1 MIEIVPMAEEHI
13 DGVVTL
19 EEATFSIPWTRAD
32 FEREVRENTM
42 AIYYVALMDG
52 RVVGYAGMWHVVTE
66 GHITNVGVLEEVRC
80 EGIGSML
87 MEKLIEKALEKEMT
101 GITLEVRMGNRP
113 AQALYHKYGFKAEGI
128 RKNYYPDTKED
139 AIIMWKYFPDAE
151 LPESKNRT
159 SRSSCLRVG
168 TYFVLRKIIEECS
181 LNDILGK
188 YFGSRDMG
196 LFLDLA
202 VYSIIAENN
211 AAQYYPDYTYNHP
224 LFTEKMKQYSDSTV
238 LDFLNSVTDDQSTG
252 FLNTWNE
259 SRNYHEKIY
268 ISYDSTNKNCQ
279 AGDIKMVEFGH
290 PKVDMGEPVFNY
302 AVAYDTHN
310 QEPLFYEKYPGSL
323 NDISQLQFMLDKA
336 SGYGY
341 KKIGFILDR
350 GYFSCENIQYMDKC
364 GYSFVIMVKGMSAL
378 VNELILENKGTFENK
393 RVNNIYEYGV
403 YGKTIRHKL
412 YASDKKERYFHLYHS
427 ISKESAE
434 RIEIENRINQMTQY
448 LKKYQNKV
456 KEFGPGFEK
465 YFNLYYDEKSQAFIL
480 PEERCS
486 VVERE
491 LDLAGYFCIVTS
503 EKMSAKEAIELYK
516 SRDVSEKLFRGDKS
530 YLGNKSIRVYS
541 EESARAK
548 IFVEF
553 VAMIVRCKMYIKLK
567 EEMKKLDKK
576 LNYMTVPAAIKELEK
591 IEMVRQLD
599 NIYRL
604 DHAVTANQKV
614 ILKAFG
620 LDANS
625 IKYFASELSKE
636 LKEAE

>member
-1 MIEIVPMAEEHI
+1 MYLDFLVKIPFVQGKITRRKKKDAVYVEYEYDRIYDPVRQYTFPKR
-13 DGVVTL
+13 VTIGKL
-19 EEATFSIPWTRAD
+19 SETDPE
-32 FEREVRENTM
+32 
-42 AIYYVALMDG
+42 LMQP
-52 RVVGYAGMWHVVTE
+52 
-66 GHITNVGVLEEVRC
+66 NQNFL
-80 EGIGSML
+80 
-87 MEKLIEKALEKEMT
+87 
-101 GITLEVRMGNRP
+101 
-113 AQALYHKYGFKAEGI
+113 
-128 RKNYYPDTKED
+128 
-139 AIIMWKYFPDAE
+139 KYFPDAE
-151 LPESKNRT
+151 LPETKNRT

-168 TYFVLRKIIEECS
+168 AYFVLRKIIEEFN
-181 LNDILGK
+181 LVELLGG
-188 YFGSRDMG
+188 YFEQRDLG

-211 AAQYYPDYTYNHP
+211 AAQYYPDYTFNHP
-224 LFTEKMKQYSDSTV
+224 LFTNGMKQYSDSTV
-238 LDFLNSVTDDQSTG
+238 SDFLNSVTDDQSTG
-252 FLNTWNE
+252 FLNSWNE
-259 SRNYHEKIY
+259 TRNHREKIY

-279 AGDIKMVEFGH
+279 AGDIEMVEFGH
-290 PKVDMGEPVFNY
+290 PKVDVGQPVFNY

-336 SGYGY
+336 FGYGY

-364 GYSFVIMVKGMSAL
+364 GYSFVIMVRGMASL
-378 VNELILENKGTFENK
+378 VNELVLEHKGTFESK

-403 YGKTIRHKL
+403 YGKTVKHRL
-412 YASDKKERYFHLYHS
+412 YAGDKNERYFHLYHS

-434 RIEIENRINQMTQY
+434 RAGIENRLNQMTLY

-465 YFNLYYDEKSQAFIL
+465 YFNLHYDEKTQAFVL

-491 LDLAGYFCIVTS
+491 LDLAGYFCIITS

-516 SRDVSEKLFRGDKS
+516 SRDTSEKLFRGDKS

-553 VAMIVRCKMYIKLK
+553 VAMILRCKMYTKLK
-567 EEMKKLDKK
+567 EEMKKLEKK
-576 LNYMTVPAAIKELEK
+576 PNYMTVPAALKELEK

-599 NIYRL
+599 NVYRL
-604 DHAVTANQKV
+604 DHAVTANQKT
-614 ILKAFG
+614 ILNAFG
-620 LDANS
+620 LDANH
-625 IKYFASELSKE
+625 IKYYASELSKE
-636 LKEAE
+636 LKKAE

>member
-1 MIEIVPMAEEHI
+1 MYLDFLVKIPAVQGKITRRKKSNVVYIEYEYDRIYDPSRQYTFPKR
-13 DGVVTL
+13 VTIGKL
-19 EEATFSIPWTRAD
+19 SETDPE
-32 FEREVRENTM
+32 
-42 AIYYVALMDG
+42 LM
-52 RVVGYAGMWHVVTE
+52 
-66 GHITNVGVLEEVRC
+66 
-80 EGIGSML
+80 
-87 MEKLIEKALEKEMT
+87 
-101 GITLEVRMGNRP
+101 RP
-113 AQALYHKYGFKAEGI
+113 NQNFL
-128 RKNYYPDTKED
+128 
-139 AIIMWKYFPDAE
+139 KYFPDAE
-151 LPESKNRT
+151 IPETKNRT

-168 TYFVLRKIIEECS
+168 AYFVLRKIIEEYN
-181 LNDILGK
+181 LREILGE
-188 YFGSRDMG
+188 YFGQRDLG

-224 LFTEKMKQYSDSTV
+224 LFTDRMKQYSDAAVSG
-238 LDFLNSVTDDQSTG
+238 FLNSVTDDQSIG
-252 FLNTWNE
+252 FLNTWNGT
-259 SRNYHEKIY
+259 RNHREKIY

-279 AGDIKMVEFGH
+279 AGDIEMVEFGH
-290 PKVDMGEPVFNY
+290 PKVDVGQPVFNY
-302 AVAYDTHN
+302 AVGYDTHN

-336 SGYGY
+336 AGYGY
-341 KKIGFILDR
+341 RKIGFILDR

-364 GYSFVIMVKGMSAL
+364 GYSFVIMVKGMSSL
-378 VNELILENKGTFENK
+378 VNELVLENKGTFENK

-403 YGKTIRHKL
+403 YGKTVRHRL
-412 YASDKKERYFHLYHS
+412 YAGDKKERYFHLYHS

-434 RIEIENRINQMTQY
+434 RAGIENRINQMTLY

-465 YFNLYYDEKSQAFIL
+465 YFNLHYDEKSQVFVLA
-480 PEERCS
+480 EERCS

-491 LDLAGYFCIVTS
+491 LNLAGYFCIITS
-503 EKMSAKEAIELYK
+503 EKMNAKEAIELYK
-516 SRDVSEKLFRGDKS
+516 SRDASEKLFRGDKS

-548 IFVEF
+548 IFIEF
-553 VAMIVRCKMYIKLK
+553 VAMILRCRMYTRLK
-567 EEMKKLDKK
+567 EEMKKMEKK
-576 LNYMTVPAAIKELEK
+576 PNYMTVPAALKELEK

-620 LDANS
+620 MDADH
-625 IKYFASELSKE
+625 IKYYASELSRE

>member
-1 MIEIVPMAEEHI
+1 MYLDFLVKIPFVQGKITRRKKKDAVYVEYEYDRIYDPVRQYTFPKR
-13 DGVVTL
+13 VTIGKL
-19 EEATFSIPWTRAD
+19 SETDPE
-32 FEREVRENTM
+32 
-42 AIYYVALMDG
+42 LMQP
-52 RVVGYAGMWHVVTE
+52 
-66 GHITNVGVLEEVRC
+66 NQNFL
-80 EGIGSML
+80 
-87 MEKLIEKALEKEMT
+87 
-101 GITLEVRMGNRP
+101 
-113 AQALYHKYGFKAEGI
+113 
-128 RKNYYPDTKED
+128 
-139 AIIMWKYFPDAE
+139 KYFPDAE
-151 LPESKNRT
+151 LPETKNRT

-168 TYFVLRKIIEECS
+168 AYFVLRKIIEEYN
-181 LNDILGK
+181 LVELLGG
-188 YFGSRDMG
+188 YFEQRDLG

-211 AAQYYPDYTYNHP
+211 AAQYYPDYTFNHP
-224 LFTEKMKQYSDSTV
+224 LFTNGMKQYSDSTV
-238 LDFLNSVTDDQSTG
+238 SDFLNSVTDDQSTG
-252 FLNTWNE
+252 FLNSWNE
-259 SRNYHEKIY
+259 TRNHREKIY

-279 AGDIKMVEFGH
+279 AGDIEMVEFGH
-290 PKVDMGEPVFNY
+290 PKVDVGQPVFNY

-336 SGYGY
+336 FGYGY

-364 GYSFVIMVKGMSAL
+364 GYSFVIMVRGMASL
-378 VNELILENKGTFENK
+378 VNELVLEHKGTFESK

-403 YGKTIRHKL
+403 YGKTVKHRL
-412 YASDKKERYFHLYHS
+412 YAGDKNERYFHLYHS

-434 RIEIENRINQMTQY
+434 RAGIENRLNQMTLY

-465 YFNLYYDEKSQAFIL
+465 YFNLHYDEKTQAFVL

-491 LDLAGYFCIVTS
+491 LDLAGYFCIITS

-516 SRDVSEKLFRGDKS
+516 SRDTSEKLFRGDKS

-553 VAMIVRCKMYIKLK
+553 VAMILRCKMYTKLK
-567 EEMKKLDKK
+567 EEMKKLEKK
-576 LNYMTVPAAIKELEK
+576 PNYMTVPEAFKELGK

-599 NIYRL
+599 NVYRL
-604 DHAVTANQKV
+604 DHAVTANQQT
-614 ILKAFG
+614 ILNAFG
-620 LDANS
+620 LDANY
-625 IKYFASELSKE
+625 IKYYASELSKE
-636 LKEAE
+636 LKKAE

>member
-1 MIEIVPMAEEHI
+1 MYLDFLVKIPFVQGKITRRKKKDAVYVEYEYDRIYDPVRQYTFPKR
-13 DGVVTL
+13 VTIGKL
-19 EEATFSIPWTRAD
+19 SETDPE
-32 FEREVRENTM
+32 
-42 AIYYVALMDG
+42 LMQP
-52 RVVGYAGMWHVVTE
+52 
-66 GHITNVGVLEEVRC
+66 NQNFL
-80 EGIGSML
+80 
-87 MEKLIEKALEKEMT
+87 
-101 GITLEVRMGNRP
+101 
-113 AQALYHKYGFKAEGI
+113 
-128 RKNYYPDTKED
+128 
-139 AIIMWKYFPDAE
+139 KYFPDAE
-151 LPESKNRT
+151 LPETKNRT

-168 TYFVLRKIIEECS
+168 AYFVLRKIIEEYN
-181 LNDILGK
+181 LVELLGG
-188 YFGSRDMG
+188 YFEQRDLG

-211 AAQYYPDYTYNHP
+211 AAQYYPDYTFNHP
-224 LFTEKMKQYSDSTV
+224 LFTNGMKQYSDSTV
-238 LDFLNSVTDDQSTG
+238 SDFLNSVTDDQSTG
-252 FLNTWNE
+252 FLNSWNE
-259 SRNYHEKIY
+259 TRNHREKIY

-279 AGDIKMVEFGH
+279 AGDIEMVEFGH
-290 PKVDMGEPVFNY
+290 PKVDVGQPVFNY

-336 SGYGY
+336 FGYGY

-364 GYSFVIMVKGMSAL
+364 GYSFVIMVRGMASL
-378 VNELILENKGTFENK
+378 VNELVLEHKGTFESK

-403 YGKTIRHKL
+403 YGKTVKHRL
-412 YASDKKERYFHLYHS
+412 YAGDKNERYFHLYHS

-434 RIEIENRINQMTQY
+434 RAGIENRLNQMTLY

-465 YFNLYYDEKSQAFIL
+465 YFNLHYDEKTQAFVL

-491 LDLAGYFCIVTS
+491 LDLAGYFCIITS

-516 SRDVSEKLFRGDKS
+516 SRDTSEKLFRGDKS

-553 VAMIVRCKMYIKLK
+553 VAMILRCKMYTKLK
-567 EEMKKLDKK
+567 EEMKKLEKK
-576 LNYMTVPAAIKELEK
+576 PNYMTVPAALKELEK

-604 DHAVTANQKV
+604 DHAVTANQKT
-614 ILKAFG
+614 ILNAFG
-620 LDANS
+620 LDANH
-625 IKYFASELSKE
+625 IKYYASELSKE
-636 LKEAE
+636 LKKAE

>member
-1 MIEIVPMAEEHI
+1 MYLDFLVKIPFVQGKITRRKKKDAVYVEYEYDRIYDPVRQYTFPKR
-13 DGVVTL
+13 VTIGKL
-19 EEATFSIPWTRAD
+19 SETDPE
-32 FEREVRENTM
+32 
-42 AIYYVALMDG
+42 LMQP
-52 RVVGYAGMWHVVTE
+52 
-66 GHITNVGVLEEVRC
+66 NQNFL
-80 EGIGSML
+80 
-87 MEKLIEKALEKEMT
+87 
-101 GITLEVRMGNRP
+101 
-113 AQALYHKYGFKAEGI
+113 
-128 RKNYYPDTKED
+128 
-139 AIIMWKYFPDAE
+139 KYFPDAE
-151 LPESKNRT
+151 LPETKNRT

-168 TYFVLRKIIEECS
+168 AYFVLRKIIEEYN
-181 LNDILGK
+181 LVELLGG
-188 YFGSRDMG
+188 YFEQRDLG

-211 AAQYYPDYTYNHP
+211 AAQYYPDYTFNHP
-224 LFTEKMKQYSDSTV
+224 LFTNGMKQYSDSTV
-238 LDFLNSVTDDQSTG
+238 SDFLNSVTDDQSIG
-252 FLNTWNE
+252 FLNSWNE
-259 SRNYHEKIY
+259 TRNHREKIY

-279 AGDIKMVEFGH
+279 AGDIEMVEFGH
-290 PKVDMGEPVFNY
+290 PKVDVGQPVFNY

-336 SGYGY
+336 FGYGY

-364 GYSFVIMVKGMSAL
+364 GYSFVIMVRGMASL
-378 VNELILENKGTFENK
+378 VNELVLEHKGTFESK

-403 YGKTIRHKL
+403 YGKTVKHRL
-412 YASDKKERYFHLYHS
+412 YAGDKKERYFHLYHS

-434 RIEIENRINQMTQY
+434 RAGIENRLNQMTLY

-465 YFNLYYDEKSQAFIL
+465 YFNLHYDEKTQAFVL

-491 LDLAGYFCIVTS
+491 LDLAGYFCIITS

-516 SRDVSEKLFRGDKS
+516 SRDTSEKLFRGDKS

-553 VAMIVRCKMYIKLK
+553 VAMILRCKMYTKLK
-567 EEMKKLDKK
+567 EEMKKLEKK
-576 LNYMTVPAAIKELEK
+576 PNYMTVPAALKELEK

-599 NIYRL
+599 NVYRL
-604 DHAVTANQKV
+604 DHAVTANQKT
-614 ILKAFG
+614 ILNAFG
-620 LDANS
+620 LDANH
-625 IKYFASELSKE
+625 IKYYASELSKE
-636 LKEAE
+636 LKKAE

>member
-1 MIEIVPMAEEHI
+1 MYLDFLVKIPFVQGKITRRKKKDAVYVEYEYDRIYDPVRQYTFPKR
-13 DGVVTL
+13 VTIGKL
-19 EEATFSIPWTRAD
+19 SETDPE
-32 FEREVRENTM
+32 
-42 AIYYVALMDG
+42 LMQP
-52 RVVGYAGMWHVVTE
+52 
-66 GHITNVGVLEEVRC
+66 NQNFL
-80 EGIGSML
+80 
-87 MEKLIEKALEKEMT
+87 
-101 GITLEVRMGNRP
+101 
-113 AQALYHKYGFKAEGI
+113 
-128 RKNYYPDTKED
+128 
-139 AIIMWKYFPDAE
+139 KYFPDAE
-151 LPESKNRT
+151 LPETKNRT

-168 TYFVLRKIIEECS
+168 AYFVLRKIIEEYN
-181 LNDILGK
+181 LVELLGG
-188 YFGSRDMG
+188 YFEQRDLG

-211 AAQYYPDYTYNHP
+211 AAQYYPDYTFNHP
-224 LFTEKMKQYSDSTV
+224 LFTNGMKQYSDSTV
-238 LDFLNSVTDDQSTG
+238 SDFLNSVTDDQSTG
-252 FLNTWNE
+252 FLNSWNE
-259 SRNYHEKIY
+259 TRNHREKIY

-279 AGDIKMVEFGH
+279 AGDIEMVEFGH
-290 PKVDMGEPVFNY
+290 PKVDVGQPVFNY

-336 SGYGY
+336 FGYGY

-364 GYSFVIMVKGMSAL
+364 GYSFVIMVRGMASL
-378 VNELILENKGTFENK
+378 VNELVLEHKGTFESK

-403 YGKTIRHKL
+403 YGKTVKHRL
-412 YASDKKERYFHLYHS
+412 YAGDKNERYFHLYHS

-434 RIEIENRINQMTQY
+434 RAGIENRLNQMTLY

-465 YFNLYYDEKSQAFIL
+465 YFNLHYDEKTQAFVL

-491 LDLAGYFCIVTS
+491 LDLAGYFCIITS

-516 SRDVSEKLFRGDKS
+516 SRDTSEKLFRGDKS

-553 VAMIVRCKMYIKLK
+553 VAMILRCKMYTKLK
-567 EEMKKLDKK
+567 EEMKKLEKK
-576 LNYMTVPAAIKELEK
+576 PNYMTVPAVLKELEK

-599 NIYRL
+599 NVYRL
-604 DHAVTANQKV
+604 DHAVTANQKT
-614 ILKAFG
+614 ILNAFG
-620 LDANS
+620 LDANH
-625 IKYFASELSKE
+625 IKYYASELSKE
-636 LKEAE
+636 LKKAE

>member
-1 MIEIVPMAEEHI
+1 MYLDFLVKIPFVQGKITRRKKKDVVYIEYEYDRIYDPVRQYTFPKR
-13 DGVVTL
+13 VTIGKL
-19 EEATFSIPWTRAD
+19 SETDPE
-32 FEREVRENTM
+32 
-42 AIYYVALMDG
+42 LMQP
-52 RVVGYAGMWHVVTE
+52 
-66 GHITNVGVLEEVRC
+66 NQNFL
-80 EGIGSML
+80 
-87 MEKLIEKALEKEMT
+87 
-101 GITLEVRMGNRP
+101 
-113 AQALYHKYGFKAEGI
+113 
-128 RKNYYPDTKED
+128 
-139 AIIMWKYFPDAE
+139 KYFPDAE
-151 LPESKNRT
+151 LPETKNRT

-168 TYFVLRKIIEECS
+168 AYFVLRKIIEEYN
-181 LNDILGK
+181 LVELLGG
-188 YFGSRDMG
+188 YFEQRDLG

-224 LFTEKMKQYSDSTV
+224 LFTNGMKQYSDSTV
-238 LDFLNSVTDDQSTG
+238 SDFLNSVTDDQSIG
-252 FLNTWNE
+252 FLNSWNE
-259 SRNYHEKIY
+259 TRNHREKIY

-279 AGDIKMVEFGH
+279 AGDIEMVEFGH
-290 PKVDMGEPVFNY
+290 PKVDVGQPVFNY

-336 SGYGY
+336 FGYGY

-364 GYSFVIMVKGMSAL
+364 GYSFVIMVKGMASL
-378 VNELILENKGTFENK
+378 VNELVLEHKGTFESK

-403 YGKTIRHKL
+403 YGKTVKHRL
-412 YASDKKERYFHLYHS
+412 YAGDKKERYFHLYHS

-434 RIEIENRINQMTQY
+434 RAGIENRINQMTLY

-465 YFNLYYDEKSQAFIL
+465 YFNLHYDEKTQAFVL

-491 LDLAGYFCIVTS
+491 LDLAGYFCIITS

-516 SRDVSEKLFRGDKS
+516 SRDTSEKLFRGDKS
-530 YLGNKSIRVYS
+530 YLGNKSIRAYS

-553 VAMIVRCKMYIKLK
+553 VAMILRCKMYTKLK
-567 EEMKKLDKK
+567 EEMKKLEKK
-576 LNYMTVPAAIKELEK
+576 PNYMTVPAALKELEK

-599 NIYRL
+599 NVYRL
-604 DHAVTANQKV
+604 DHAVTANQKT
-614 ILKAFG
+614 ILNAFG
-620 LDANS
+620 LDANH
-625 IKYFASELSKE
+625 IKYYASELSKE
-636 LKEAE
+636 LKKAE